1 MQAISL
7 FDNVREFRM
16 FRLRRMFR
24 LFIDSYIPNC
34 YSTNETS
41 SFNQQNK
48 INLIMY
54 SYVIPARLPMP
65 TFCQKMALSILALTL
80 ALVPIGKASAATL
93 YATSI
98 GGSQI
103 DKVNTVANTE
113 TTFIH
118 TPSAADSII
127 FDASGNMLYT
137 ELYTGQI
144 RRYNPTSLVDS
155 AVTLPYS
162 LSNPADMALDPG
174 GATMLVSEYAA
185 GRIDRV
191 NLTTGAITPLL
202 TPGGNPEG
210 LAYVGNKL
218 FANIGYRYGGV
229 TGKEVVQI
237 DPVTGA
243 ILAVS
248 PGLDS
253 LDGLTYDPYSGLLYA
268 SSLFGNKIYSIDPN
282 NLNNVQD
289 VTAKLGVVPGPDG
302 ITSDGVGD
310 IFVAS
315 SDSLGDSHVYQLNL
329 ISDTLTMETYV
340 PGLDD
345 LAPAAGPGSF
355 PTPDNGSSLGLLCVG
370 LAVIGFCRGKF
381 HKASAIKS

>member
-1 MQAISL
+1 
-7 FDNVREFRM
+7 
-16 FRLRRMFR
+16 
-24 LFIDSYIPNC
+24 
-34 YSTNETS
+34 
-41 SFNQQNK
+41 
-48 INLIMY
+48 
-54 SYVIPARLPMP
+54 MP
-65 TFCQKMALSILALTL
+65 IVTAFCQKMAILILALTL
-80 ALVPIGKASAATL
+80 AMVAIGKASAATL

-113 TTFIH
+113 TTFIN

-202 TPGGNPEG
+202 TPGGDPEG

-370 LAVIGFCRGKF
+370 LAGIALCRGKF